1 MTEITLPTDLKV
13 QNKEEN
19 EATIIVAGCY
29 PGYGITL
36 ANSLRR
42 VLLSSLKGAAV
53 TSYQIEG
60 VDHEF
65 TTIPDV
71 MEDAIQIGLNL
82 KQVRFKVKEDKDY
95 TVNLAAKGEG
105 EVTGADLDTPS
116 GIEVVNKDTSI
127 LTLTNKDAELNME
140 LAVSTGYG
148 LESSEERK
156 EEKLPIGTI
165 SLDAFYSPVRK
176 VSYDIEEMRIGE
188 RTDYNKIIM
197 TVKTDG
203 TIKPEEALQNAAKI
217 LKDQFSFLEEE
228 KLETEKEEPKEAEK
242 KEKKQKPQKKA
253 KKSKSAS
260 DIPVDQLEL
269 PTRVVNILKDNRI
282 KTAAGLTQRKK
293 ETLVETEGLGEKS
306 VEKIDKA
313 LSKYDL
319 KLK

>member
-1 MTEITLPTDLKV
+1 
-13 QNKEEN
+13 
-19 EATIIVAGCY
+19 
-29 PGYGITL
+29 
-36 ANSLRR
+36 
-42 VLLSSLKGAAV
+42 
-53 TSYQIEG
+53 
-60 VDHEF
+60 
-65 TTIPDV
+65 

-82 KQVRFKVKEDKDY
+82 KQVRFKVEEDKDY
-95 TVNLAAKGEG
+95 TVTLSAKGEG

-116 GIEVVNKDTSI
+116 GIEVVNEDTSI

-140 LAVSTGYG
+140 LTVSTGYG

-203 TIKPEEALQNAAKI
+203 TIEPEEAFQNAAKI
-217 LKDQFSFLEEE
+217 LKKQFTFLEEE
-228 KLETEKEEPKEAEK
+228 KLESEEEEKEEKKE
-242 KEKKQKPQKKA
+242 EKKQKPKKKA

-260 DIPVDQLEL
+260 DIAVEELEL

-293 ETLVETEGLGEKS
+293 ETLADTEGLGEKS

-319 KLK
+319 ELK

>member
-13 QNKEEN
+13 KNKEEN
-19 EATIIVAGCY
+19 EATIVVAGCY

-53 TSYQIEG
+53 TSYQIDG

-65 TTIPDV
+65 TTISDV

-82 KQVRFKVKEDKDY
+82 KQIRFKVEEDKDY
-95 TVNLAAKGEG
+95 TVNLSAEGEG
-105 EVTGADLDTPS
+105 EVTGGDLDTPS
-116 GIEVVNKDTSI
+116 GIEVVNKNTPI

-140 LAVSTGYG
+140 LTVSTGYG

-197 TVKTDG
+197 TIKTDG
-203 TIKPEEALQNAAKI
+203 TIKPEEAFQNAAGI
-217 LKDQFSFLEEE
+217 LKNQFAFLEEE
-228 KLETEKEEPKEAEK
+228 KLEAEKEEKEEKEEK
-242 KEKKQKPQKKA
+242 KTKKKA

-260 DIPVDQLEL
+260 DISVDDLEL

-293 ETLVETEGLGEKS
+293 ETLVDTEGLGEKS

-319 KLK
+319 ELK